1 MTSQTG
7 ARLLL
12 PLTRL
17 GAQAAAPAAAPEAPA
32 DRREAPAAAPDLAS
46 ATPPAAPDLASATP
60 PVAPGLA
67 PAPTSTA
74 PSQRLD
80 LDAPTTPAGWIS
92 AVRAAAERCLLLD
105 GEGRVSAA
113 SPTMASVTGAIPTL
127 GVRFAELVKLVDF
140 TSGAAP
146 QIEPERAMPPLRA
159 LTTGGLARGLMRLRV
174 ADGSLVTYDVVA
186 VPLQGQRG
194 VLAFFLPV

>member
-1 MTSQTG
+1 MSPETG

-17 GAQAAAPAAAPEAPA
+17 GAPATAPAAVPASTPAAAPPTG
-32 DRREAPAAAPDLAS
+32 PSPVPD
-46 ATPPAAPDLASATP
+46 PP
-60 PVAPGLA
+60 
-67 PAPTSTA
+67 A

-80 LDAPTTPAGWIS
+80 LDTTAAGWVG

-113 SPTMASVTGAIPTL
+113 SPTMVSVVGGATAL
-127 GVRFAELVKLVDF
+127 GVRFADLVRLVDF